1 VIERLRLPNLHT
13 DHVMIQSEVK
23 YLIGATIVNLRCRI
37 VRGKTG
43 PVPIVRVLR
52 VVRPVSTVQFR
63 VELYPE
69 LTLEFGPIANTNPQQ
84 PDLTCTL
91 D

>member
-1 VIERLRLPNLHT
+1 
-13 DHVMIQSEVK
+13 MIQSEVK
-23 YLIGATIVNLRCRI
+23 YLIGATNVNLKCRMF
-37 VRGKTG
+37 RGKTG
-43 PVPIVRVLR
+43 PVPMIRVFR

-69 LTLEFGPIANTNPQQ
+69 LILEFGPIANTNRQQ